1 MVRKVV
7 GMAVEKTEEVIKP
20 SAVAGTLAFENDTIY
35 PVIIVDHN
43 GTRTLDPGRSQDNYL
58 VNGFSVDLTL
68 KISDTNEATK
78 NFLAKEFKDRTLKMS
93 KIFADHIMDLHR
105 TNARDAWS
113 EFKLNPGSQEEEEEE
128 ETVSLSP
135 SCPFEQKFKSKTR
148 QLIVNIFYRSGP
160 LTKKCGSFEITSIT
174 VVSSLSCRPGRAKN
188 VWNLAVTSTKFKH
201 TDLRI
206 LKWTSTRV
214 REQTVSYWDISFLVV
229 RSWFLDILWK
239 SRLNRNNLS
248 KITSQVFLNTF

>member
-68 KISDTNEATK
+68 KIPDTNEAKK

-113 EFKLNPGSQEEEEEE
+113 EFKLNPGSQEEEEEGE
-128 ETVSLSP
+128 E
-135 SCPFEQKFKSKTR
+135 
-148 QLIVNIFYRSGP
+148 
-160 LTKKCGSFEITSIT
+160 
-174 VVSSLSCRPGRAKN
+174 
-188 VWNLAVTSTKFKH
+188 
-201 TDLRI
+201 
-206 LKWTSTRV
+206 
-214 REQTVSYWDISFLVV
+214 
-229 RSWFLDILWK
+229 
-239 SRLNRNNLS
+239 
-248 KITSQVFLNTF
+248 

>member
-7 GMAVEKTEEVIKP
+7 GMAVEKTEEEIKP

-105 TNARDAWS
+105 MLATPDQNSNSIQALKKKK
-113 EFKLNPGSQEEEEEE
+113 KL
-128 ETVSLSP
+128 
-135 SCPFEQKFKSKTR
+135 
-148 QLIVNIFYRSGP
+148 
-160 LTKKCGSFEITSIT
+160 
-174 VVSSLSCRPGRAKN
+174 
-188 VWNLAVTSTKFKH
+188 LAYH
-201 TDLRI
+201 R
-206 LKWTSTRV
+206 
-214 REQTVSYWDISFLVV
+214 LV
-229 RSWFLDILWK
+229 
-239 SRLNRNNLS
+239 
-248 KITSQVFLNTF
+248 

>member
-1 MVRKVV
+1 MFQLPHFFSMVRKVV

-105 TNARDAWS
+105 TNVRDAGS
-113 EFKLNPGSQEEEEEE
+113 EFKLNPGSQEEE

-148 QLIVNIFYRSGP
+148 KLIVNISIFYRSGP

-174 VVSSLSCRPGRAKN
+174 VVSSPSCRPGRPKN
-188 VWNLAVTSTKFKH
+188 VWNLSVTSKKIKH

-214 REQTVSYWDISFLVV
+214 REQTVSYWDISFLVI
-229 RSWFLDILWK
+229 RSWFLDIL
-239 SRLNRNNLS
+239 
-248 KITSQVFLNTF
+248 